1 MTAAKLPR
9 SKKQIRDVFAP
20 RAMGDGD
27 PAVYTPQE
35 REIIFRLGLQYGRG
49 LMKSRKT
56 ANYREQAE
64 AFRRKFEIILI
75 FRGLPDRLRK
85 RPSGQA
91 TKDAVLDR
99 LEEIGIRSSERTLM
113 RDYRELGGT
122 KWLRDVKPFEAEEDK
137 FSPFQEYQRQ
147 KPNKATS

>member
-1 MTAAKLPR
+1 LKSAR
-9 SKKQIRDVFAP
+9 SKKQFRDIFAP
-20 RAMGDGD
+20 RAIGDGD

-35 REIIFRLGLQYGRG
+35 REIIFRLGLLYGRG
-49 LMKSRKT
+49 LMKSRT
-56 ANYREQAE
+56 TTNYREQAE
-64 AFRRKFEIILI
+64 AFRRKFEIISI

-122 KWLRDVKPFEAEEDK
+122 KWLRDGKPFEAEEDK
-137 FSPFQEYQRQ
+137 SSPLQEFQSQ
-147 KPNKATS
+147 KLNKATS